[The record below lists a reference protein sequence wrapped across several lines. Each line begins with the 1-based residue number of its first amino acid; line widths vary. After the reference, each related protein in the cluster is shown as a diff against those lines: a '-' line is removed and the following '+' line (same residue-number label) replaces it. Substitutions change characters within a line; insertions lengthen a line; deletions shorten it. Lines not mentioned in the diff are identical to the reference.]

1 MRATFIIIFISFLVC
16 GHIGVAN
23 HVIAQEV
30 RPASTAEL
38 FFAPQSGTFQ
48 EGSTF
53 EVPVFINTKGNN
65 INAIELSIRFDPKKL
80 AIVDPSGGKS
90 IIGLW
95 VQPPSY
101 DNTKG
106 VVTIVGGIPGGLTT
120 TSGLI
125 ATMTFKVKGTGTS
138 YVSIADT
145 SKVLLNDGQGK
156 ALAYKVNR
164 ATYTLIPKPPE
175 GVTIFSETH
184 PFQEQWYN
192 NKNPVFTWNTEAG
205 VTGFSVAF
213 DNMPNTI
220 PETKITT
227 TDPIYPANETG
238 DGIWYVHVRAIKRGV
253 WGNTSHF
260 TARIDTTPPAEF
272 TPTANYLSALVANRS
287 LITFATTDA
296 LSGIDHYEVGVLDMS
311 DPNTESPAF
320 FETESPYQLP
330 LTNIKNAR
338 VIVRAFDRAGNIRD
352 ASIQIDPNYYPILDY
367 VKMHPTLIGIALII
381 LIMFLVLLR
390 YIFGRHMISRI
401 RKALKKVDEEEE
413 TKKLE
418 EITHHIS

>member
-1 MRATFIIIFISFLVC
+1 MRATYIIIFISFIIW
-16 GHIGVAN
+16 GHLGVAN

-30 RPASTAEL
+30 RPTSAAEL

-53 EVPVFINTKGNN
+53 EVPVFINTKGNS
-65 INAIELSIRFDPKKL
+65 INAIELSIRFDPRKL

-90 IIGLW
+90 VIGLW

-106 VVTIVGGIPGGLTT
+106 VVSIIGGIPGGLTT

-125 ATMTFKVKGTGTS
+125 VTLTFKVIGTGTS

-156 ALAYKVNR
+156 ALDYKVNR
-164 ATYTLIPKPPE
+164 AAYTFIPKPPE

-192 NKNPVFTWNTEAG
+192 NKNPVFTWNTEED
-205 VTGFSVAF
+205 VTGFSVSF
-213 DNMPNTI
+213 DNMPNTV
-220 PETKITT
+220 PEAKITT
-227 TDPIYPANETG
+227 TDPIYPAKETG

-260 TARIDTTPPAEF
+260 ATRIDTTPPAEF
-272 TPTANYLSALVANRS
+272 TPIANYLSALLASRS

-296 LSGIDHYEVGVLDMS
+296 LSGIDHYEVGVLDLS

-330 LTNIKNAR
+330 LTNIKKAR

-352 ASIQIDPNYYPILDY
+352 SAIQIDPNYYPVLDY
-367 VKMHPTLIGIALII
+367 IKQHPSLIGIVAIFLLIL
-381 LIMFLVLLR
+381 LIPIRHML
-390 YIFGRHMISRI
+390 GRHPISRI
-401 RKALKKVDEEEE
+401 GRALKK
-413 TKKLE
+413 
-418 EITHHIS
+418 SR